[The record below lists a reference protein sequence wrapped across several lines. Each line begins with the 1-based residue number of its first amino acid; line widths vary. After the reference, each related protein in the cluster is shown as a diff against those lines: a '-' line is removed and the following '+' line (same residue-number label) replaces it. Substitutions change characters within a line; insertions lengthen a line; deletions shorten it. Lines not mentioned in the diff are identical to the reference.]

1 MSATNVNDGFRKPGV
16 MMWKHFTA
24 QLNNG
29 VEVDF
34 KESFYCGD
42 AAGRPATKNREKDFS
57 DSDLKFAKNTGLK
70 FYTPESLF
78 LDQPMTGVQKSL
90 SFASLKKQEEPKI
103 KQDEPKKI

>member
-1 MSATNVNDGFRKPGV
+1 
-16 MMWKHFTA
+16 MWKYFTA
-24 QLNNG
+24 ELNNE
-29 VEVDF
+29 VEVDL

-42 AAGRPATKNREKDFS
+42 AAGRPATKNKEKDFS

-90 SFASLKKQEEPKI
+90 SFTSAKK
-103 KQDEPKKI
+103 